1 MKNPEDIKESVQGV
15 MSDSEMIKSLQDDL
29 RKARE
34 DRDRLVDGFNEAQE
48 KNLKYETAMG
58 YFKTM
63 VTDFF
68 EEAVAEGTVGRQRVR
83 DIFEEAVDT
92 SFIVDQAEDQ
102 ILRRFDIS
110 QYDDDIEDIIVEF
123 IKYDPR
129 LDDIVAE
136 KLTDILSDCRIVPK
150 GVE

>member
-29 RKARE
+29 KKARD

-48 KNLKYETAMG
+48 KNLKYDAISA
-58 YFKTM
+58 YYKKL
-63 VTDFF
+63 VVDAVN
-68 EEAVAEGTVGRQRVR
+68 EANEAAEINYEGVL
-83 DIFEEAVDT
+83 DLDEL
-92 SFIVDQAEDQ
+92 EDQ

-110 QYDDDIEDIIVEF
+110 QYDDDIENIIAEF

-129 LDDIVAE
+129 LDNIIAE
-136 KLTDILSDCRIVPK
+136 KIEDLLSDCRIV
-150 GVE
+150 VRS